1 MRKKTVRTAAYF
13 FVVPVIAV
21 LYSSFNFNIA
31 YAQTPYHATTSV
43 YISICGDAIVQ
54 SGEGCDDGV
63 NIGGYSTSTATR
75 SCLPGCSAFGPYCGD
90 QILQPLYAEECDDGN
105 NVSGDKCSVVCQN
118 EQAPVSDP
126 PPPPSSGGGGGSGVG
141 FGTVSMLNPTR
152 VIILGMAYPDSNIH
166 LLRDGEEA
174 DVVRANRNAEFNF
187 NLENITPGSTTFG
200 FWAEDANGIRSILLT
215 TTFQVTQN
223 AATTVSGIFLP
234 PTLQIDAKQIT
245 QGSPIKFSGQTVP
258 GAKVEI
264 SVNPEDGSEA
274 IKRIEGES
282 SQDVGIWNI
291 EMDSE
296 ELENEAFHI
305 ARTLFYATSSQGTL
319 VQSGF
324 GKSTS
329 FYVGTQELSD
339 VVSADLNNDGKI
351 NIIDF
356 SMLIFHWGTD
366 ELIADLN
373 QDGTVN
379 LTDFSILVF
388 NWTG

>member
-1 MRKKTVRTAAYF
+1 MRKKTVRTAVYF
-13 FVVPVIAV
+13 SIIPAIVIFYGA
-21 LYSSFNFNIA
+21 FNIT
-31 YAQTPYHATTSV
+31 YAQTLYYATTSV

-90 QILQPLYAEECDDGN
+90 QILQPLYGEECDDGN
-105 NVSGDKCSVVCQN
+105 NISGDKCSVVCQN
-118 EQAPVSDP
+118 EQEPVSEA

-141 FGTVSMLNPTR
+141 SGTISMLSPTR
-152 VIILGMAYPDSNIH
+152 VIISGLAYPDSNIH
-166 LLRDGEEA
+166 LLIDGEEA
-174 DVVRANRNAEFNF
+174 STARANRDAEFKF
-187 NLENITPGSTTFG
+187 DFENITPGSTTFG

-234 PTLQIDAKQIT
+234 PTLQIGTKQIA
-245 QGSPIKFSGQTVP
+245 QGDPVKFSGQTVP
-258 GAKVEI
+258 GVTVEVSI
-264 SVNPEDGSEA
+264 NPENDPDAINSSEGS
-274 IKRIEGES
+274 S
-282 SQDVGIWNI
+282 SQDVGVWSIDV
-291 EMDSE
+291 DSAS
-296 ELENEAFHI
+296 LANETFHI
-305 ARTLFYATSSQGTL
+305 ARTIFYATSSAGTL

-339 VVSADLNNDGKI
+339 VISADLNNDGKI
-351 NIIDF
+351 NIVDF